1 MSRKRE
7 KILIADND
15 PFISDL
21 ISKQALMPLGY
32 ETLVVQDATS
42 AIQQAIQYSPDVIV
56 ARLALPG
63 LSGKDL
69 LVALSSQHIDT
80 PVIVIAEQGMEND
93 VIQAFRLGAYDYLH
107 TPIRE
112 AEVVAAVER
121 ALKQVGDRKERQ
133 MLARKLQQSNQE
145 LEHHVRDLTT
155 LNSIGKAVTSITDQ
169 RTLFE
174 KVVEGAISIT
184 EADAGWFLLRDE
196 SNNTFKLVAYKNLPN
211 SFSKNFDKPWD
222 DGLSNV
228 VALSGETL
236 AIEGEPLTRFK
247 ISSLG
252 KSALLIPIK
261 IQKEVIGLITV
272 IRKQQSSFNK
282 NDQTLLEAVADYV
295 SISLV
300 NARLFNALEERAKH
314 LQTIAETA
322 VSGDKA
328 NQEFLQTL
336 SRDLLA
342 PLEVAKSYVDM
353 LLLGDMG
360 KLYSKQEDALRTIA
374 DKLNGTI
381 TLVEQAITSFHQSFK
396 PKRLITINLNDK
408 ARQTIS
414 RFRRIAH
421 LNSLT
426 LIPKLADKPV
436 LAYADAAQIDQVFD
450 GLISN
455 AIKFCAQEG
464 KITISI
470 DETPDNMAHI
480 AVENTGAGIDEQY
493 LPHLFEPGFR
503 ANTNMPIRFG
513 GPGIELSAI
522 YEIITSH
529 GGKIWTENNP
539 GKSITFHFTLQSA
552 ARQDEEDTWTPI
564 RTRKDDRAE

>member
-1 MSRKRE
+1 MFRKRE

-15 PFISDL
+15 PLISDL
-21 ISKQALMPLGY
+21 ISKQALIPLGY

-42 AIQQAIQYSPDVIV
+42 AMQQAIQYSPDVIV

-69 LVALSSQHIDT
+69 LVALSAQHVDT
-80 PVIVIAEQGMEND
+80 PVIVITEQGMEND
-93 VIQAFRLGAYDYLH
+93 VIQAFRLGAYDYLR

-112 AEVVAAVER
+112 AEVVATVER
-121 ALKQVGDRKERQ
+121 ALKQVRERKERQ
-133 MLARKLQQSNQE
+133 VLTRKLQQSNQE

-169 RTLFE
+169 RALFE

-184 EADAGWFLLRDE
+184 EADTGWFLLRDE

-236 AIEGEPLTRFK
+236 AIEGESLTQFK

-300 NARLFNALEERAKH
+300 NARLFNALEERAKY
-314 LQTIAETA
+314 LQTVTETA

-360 KLYSKQEDALRTIA
+360 KLYSKQEDALRTVT

-426 LIPKLADKPV
+426 FIPKLSDKPV
-436 LAYADAAQIDQVFD
+436 LAYADTAQIDQVFD

-464 KITISI
+464 KIIITV
-470 DETPDNMAHI
+470 DETTDNMAHI
-480 AVENTGAGIDEQY
+480 AVENTGAGIDEQN

-503 ANTNMPIRFG
+503 SNTNMPIRFG

-529 GGKIWTENNP
+529 GGKIWIENHL
-539 GKSITFHFTLQSA
+539 GESITFHFTLQSA
-552 ARQDEEDTWTPI
+552 ERRDEEDTWTPI
-564 RTRKDDRAE
+564 RTRKDDRVE

>member
-21 ISKQALMPLGY
+21 ISKQALIPLGY

-42 AIQQAIQYSPDVIV
+42 ALQQAIQYSPDVIV

-80 PVIVIAEQGMEND
+80 PVIVITEQGMEND
-93 VIQAFRLGAYDYLH
+93 VIQAFRLGAYDYLR

-112 AEVVAAVER
+112 AEVVASVER
-121 ALKQVGDRKERQ
+121 ALKQVSDRKERQ

-145 LEHHVRDLTT
+145 LEHHVRDLTI

-322 VSGDKA
+322 ISGDKA

-360 KLYSKQEDALRTIA
+360 KLYSKQEDALRTVTE
-374 DKLNGTI
+374 KLNGTI

-436 LAYADAAQIDQVFD
+436 LAYADTAQIDQVFD

-455 AIKFCAQEG
+455 AIKFCEQEG

-529 GGKIWTENNP
+529 GGKIWTENHL

-564 RTRKDDRAE
+564 RTRKDDRVE

>member
-93 VIQAFRLGAYDYLH
+93 VIQAFRLGAYDYLR
-107 TPIRE
+107 TPVRE

-360 KLYSKQEDALRTIA
+360 KLYSKQEDALQTIA